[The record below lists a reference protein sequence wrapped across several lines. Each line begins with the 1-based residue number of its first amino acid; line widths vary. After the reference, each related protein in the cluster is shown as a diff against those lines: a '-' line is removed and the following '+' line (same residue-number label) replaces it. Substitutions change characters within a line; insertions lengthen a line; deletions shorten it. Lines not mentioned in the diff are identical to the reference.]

1 MPRYPGLTLRV
12 LGSDTPAI
20 GPGKARLVGL
30 IASTGSI
37 SAAARAMGMSY
48 RRAWLLVAA
57 MNESF
62 REPVIVAET
71 GGRSGGGARVTPF
84 GKRLVERFH
93 AMESKA
99 SAAIAADLQI
109 FSRDLKKIDQR
120 RPRARR
126 T

>member
-1 MPRYPGLTLRV
+1 MSRYPGLTLRV
-12 LGSDTPAI
+12 LGSDAPAI
-20 GPGKARLVGL
+20 GPGKARLVDL

-62 REPVIVAET
+62 REPVIIAET

-93 AMESKA
+93 AMENKA
-99 SAAIAADLQI
+99 SAAIASDLQL
-109 FSRDLKKIDQR
+109 FSRDLKKDATR
-120 RPRARR
+120 HSRARR
-126 T
+126 A

>member
-20 GPGKARLVGL
+20 GPGKARLVEL

-37 SAAARAMGMSY
+37 SAAAREMGMSY

-57 MNESF
+57 MNQSF
-62 REPVIVAET
+62 RAPIVIAET

-84 GKRLVERFH
+84 GMELVERFR
-93 AMESKA
+93 AMENKA
-99 SAAIAADLQI
+99 SAAIAPDIRA
-109 FSRDLKKIDQR
+109 FSRELRKSPSQ
-120 RPRARR
+120 RPRTGRA
-126 T
+126 

>member
-20 GPGKARLVGL
+20 GPGKARLVDL

-62 REPVIVAET
+62 KEPVVVAET

-84 GKRLVERFH
+84 GKRLVARFH
-93 AMESKA
+93 AMENKA
-99 SAAIAADLQI
+99 SAAIASDLQM
-109 FSRDLKKIDQR
+109 FSRELKKTATRQS
-120 RPRARR
+120 RARR
-126 T
+126 A